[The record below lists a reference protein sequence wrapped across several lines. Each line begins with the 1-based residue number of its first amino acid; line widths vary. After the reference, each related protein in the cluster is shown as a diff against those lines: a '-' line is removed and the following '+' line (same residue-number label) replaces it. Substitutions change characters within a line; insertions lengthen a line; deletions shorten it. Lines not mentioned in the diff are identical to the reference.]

1 MFTAPAKK
9 KPGTSPEQPSAP
21 AKSKRAKEIDY
32 RQELAILWAKIA
44 PLEKNKFIDSQ
55 YGARALLR
63 EKMLAMHTI
72 ALRTVLQRR
81 LTRSPAV
88 LCSVHSPHV
97 PVHRE

>member
-44 PLEKNKFIDSQ
+44 PLEKKQIHRLTIRCKGFTAGEDAGNAHDCSSNRPSTKANSKSS
-55 YGARALLR
+55 RAL
-63 EKMLAMHTI
+63 
-72 ALRTVLQRR
+72 Q
-81 LTRSPAV
+81 
-88 LCSVHSPHV
+88 CS
-97 PVHRE
+97 